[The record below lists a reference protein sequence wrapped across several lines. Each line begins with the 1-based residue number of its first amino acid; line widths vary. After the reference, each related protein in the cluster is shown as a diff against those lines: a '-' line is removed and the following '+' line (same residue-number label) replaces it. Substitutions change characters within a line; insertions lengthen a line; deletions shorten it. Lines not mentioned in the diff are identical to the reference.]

1 MAFNSTI
8 FIFIFMPVVFTLIF
22 LFNKTKLQ
30 NHILLFASLVFYA
43 WGEPI
48 YIFLLVGLV
57 FINYILALCLLT
69 NNTKRR
75 RLLLLISLVIN
86 ISALCIFKYTSFII
100 ENLNKL
106 LNINIHSPKILL
118 PMGIS
123 FFTFHLI
130 SYIMDVYHKET
141 MPQKSFSK
149 LLFYI
154 SFFPQLIS
162 GPIVKYHDIYKQID
176 FRTICIEDISS
187 GINRFIIG
195 LSKKVLI
202 ANTLGKVVDSV
213 FSMDTIYLTTPL
225 VWFAAISYCIQLYFD
240 FSGYS
245 DMAIGLAKVAGFK
258 FSENF
263 NYPFISKN
271 IKEFWRRWHISLS
284 TWFRD
289 YVYIPLGGSR
299 KGIHCTAL
307 NTLIVFL
314 LTGIWHGASW
324 TFIIWGL
331 FHGIIIVLEN
341 YKIINTDKW
350 KLPIFKHIYT
360 LLVVIIGFVFFRADD
375 LEKTIAFMSNMFMSF
390 NFDMS
395 KVLEL
400 MDNKTI
406 IALISGIV
414 CSMPILNKLK
424 EIKLLKA
431 LKMETAF
438 TCSLVL
444 YIFCLLFLSQSTY
457 NPFIYFRF

>member
-1 MAFNSTI
+1 
-8 FIFIFMPVVFTLIF
+8 MPVVFTLIF